1 MLTRNLSS
9 VCGLWLCSVV
19 SVCASAGEGWYPTY
33 EEARQVADREGLPL
47 LIHFHASYCGPCRQM
62 DSQVFSRSD
71 IQQQLRQGLVA
82 VDIDVQQRPE
92 IAQKYGASSIPR
104 DIVVYPGQEPRT
116 LITAFQPAP
125 AYLSMLR
132 EIASKGIA
140 YRKPQESGL
149 AAQQPVVEKRSVVER
164 PVEERP
170 VVEQRVLG
178 IEGFC
183 PVLLVRDRR
192 WVAGRKEVTDSWQG
206 IDYQFSSEAAR
217 SEFRADPRK
226 YSPQNLGCDPVVLYA
241 EQQAVMGR
249 IQYGVF
255 FDNQLFLFDS
265 AENRSEFKAN
275 PLRYGRI
282 QHALK
287 VDDLTRRSLN

>member
-1 MLTRNLSS
+1 MSNRNFSF
-9 VCGLWLCSVV
+9 VFGLWICSLV
-19 SVCASAGEGWYPTY
+19 SVCASASEGWYQTY
-33 EEARQVADREGLPL
+33 EEAQQIADRNGFPL
-47 LIHFHASYCGPCRQM
+47 LLHFHATYCGPCRQM
-62 DSQVFSRSD
+62 DSQVFSRPEV
-71 IQQQLRQGLVA
+71 QQQLRKGLVA
-82 VDIDVQQRPE
+82 VDIDVQQRPDL
-92 IAQKYGASSIPR
+92 AQKYGASSIPR
-104 DIVVYPGQEPRT
+104 DIVVYPGQSPQT
-116 LITAFQPAP
+116 LNNAFQPAS
-125 AYLSMLR
+125 AYMTMLR
-132 EIASKGIA
+132 EIASKGRVHWRSREAEI
-140 YRKPQESGL
+140 
-149 AAQQPVVEKRSVVER
+149 AAQQPQQKER
-164 PVEERP
+164 PAMRPAVEERAA
-170 VVEQRVLG
+170 VAQRVLG

-183 PVLLVRDRR
+183 PVLLVRERQ
-192 WVAGRKEVTDSWQG
+192 WVAGRRELTENWQG
-206 IDYQFSSEAAR
+206 IDYRFSSEEAR
-217 SEFRADPRK
+217 DKFLEAPRK